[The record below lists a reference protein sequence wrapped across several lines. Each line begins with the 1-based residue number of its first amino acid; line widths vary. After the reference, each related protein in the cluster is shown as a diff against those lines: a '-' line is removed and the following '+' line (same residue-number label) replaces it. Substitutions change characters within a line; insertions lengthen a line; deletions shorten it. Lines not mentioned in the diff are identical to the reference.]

1 MKGLLK
7 NNYFAVRSNAKAF
20 SVFMLLLGIF
30 VVAVIS
36 PSLLMGYALLG
47 MIGFSLNAIAGL
59 RKESSTKWSKYK
71 LTAPVKRSDIVKS
84 YFISQ
89 ILWLIVGIAYAGIG
103 VALSIML
110 HGVTLDRNVDIF
122 MLFVIGIGIS
132 LFMGAIFFPLFY
144 LGGEERNEV
153 FLIISLL
160 CGIQDYPMRTSCK
173 AKAIPFPTR
182 SVFLKPT
189 QSRTVFPICAGTR
202 TMAILVRTSKDRV
215 FNPCLRT
222 LKPGKWLPL
231 S

>member
-103 VALSIML
+103 
-110 HGVTLDRNVDIF
+110 
-122 MLFVIGIGIS
+122 
-132 LFMGAIFFPLFY
+132 AIFFPLFY

-160 CGIQDYPMRTSCK
+160 CGIGIVMGLSTL
-173 AKAIPFPTR
+173 INTLFPKMTAPQ
-182 SVFLKPT
+182 L
-189 QSRTVFPICAGTR
+189 ICGGI
-202 TMAILVRTSKDRV
+202 AILACSLLVYVLSY
-215 FNPCLRT
+215 
-222 LKPGKWLPL
+222 PL
-231 S
+231 TVSIFKKKEY

>member
-89 ILWLIVGIAYAGIG
+89 ILWLIVGI
-103 VALSIML
+103 
-110 HGVTLDRNVDIF
+110 
-122 MLFVIGIGIS
+122 GIS

-160 CGIQDYPMRTSCK
+160 CGIGIVMGLSTL
-173 AKAIPFPTR
+173 INTLFPKMTAPQ
-182 SVFLKPT
+182 L
-189 QSRTVFPICAGTR
+189 ICGGI
-202 TMAILVRTSKDRV
+202 AILACSLLVYVLSY
-215 FNPCLRT
+215 
-222 LKPGKWLPL
+222 PL
-231 S
+231 TVSIFKKKEY